1 MIKFLKTNLSYCLI
15 VTLLILLAY
24 SNSFQNSFQYDDF
37 HVILKNPAIK
47 DPANY
52 PQFFLNPQL
61 GSGLVKETSGY
72 RPLLMLSFALN
83 YSLGG
88 LEVFGYHLF
97 NFILHTLCAFLV
109 FFITLLFLRITPD
122 EERFNPTRN
131 QLTALF
137 AASVFALHPVQ
148 TESVTYIVGR
158 SNLLTAFFF
167 LLAFWSYMQY
177 QFTGKIHQLIIHGA
191 SDTHEP
197 SKSPLGPRRCEKI
210 GIFPLTLPSPPRGEG
225 KHFEI
230 QKEIPSPST
239 GEGEGGGENG
249 IFSQLPPL
257 AKSPLRP
264 PLVKG
269 GLGGFEGIFYVILS
283 LFSYAC
289 ALLVKETAVTLLM
302 ILLLFNLLFPL
313 GRGWKKRVFSLFP
326 YGLLSMVYLLI
337 RLHFFG
343 SLQYSSEIIRP
354 PYEIFL
360 TQLRAWVHYL
370 GTLFLPLN
378 LNVDYD
384 FPISYSILESQVIFS
399 LSILIALALFIWKIA
414 KFSRLVGFFALW
426 FIINLLPTNSLIPL
440 EDMITD
446 RWLYLPSVGYAVIM
460 ALAADWIFQARVKT
474 SSRASKLVFFFLCA
488 LVVELYGFATVL
500 RNFTWTSYWTLW
512 EDAAEKSPNK
522 GRPHTGLGLALNH
535 VGRTGEAIEEFKKAI
550 QLNPKAGEPFLN
562 LGYIYFHQGKMEE
575 AIQAFQKAI
584 VLTPRLSPE
593 CHNNL
598 GIIYLQQGRKEEGI
612 KELQLALQA
621 RPFYARTHGN
631 LGNFY
636 EKEGDVDRAISFM
649 ERAAKLEP
657 EYVPVYKA
665 LIRLYEK
672 KGWKEKSQEARKNYL
687 RYASMGQHF
696 FIGQ

>member
-1 MIKFLKTNLSYCLI
+1 MIKFPKTNLFYCLVI
-15 VTLLILLAY
+15 TLLILLAY

-37 HVILKNPAIK
+37 HVIVKNPAIK

-52 PQFFLNPQL
+52 LQFFLNPQL
-61 GSGLVKETSGY
+61 GSGIVNETSGY
-72 RPLLMLSFALN
+72 RPLLMVSFALN

-97 NFILHTLCAFLV
+97 NFILHTLCAFWI
-109 FFITLLFLRITPD
+109 FFIMLLFLHISPD
-122 EERFNPTRN
+122 EERFNQTRN

-158 SNLLTAFFF
+158 SNLMTAFFF

-177 QFTGKIHQLIIHGA
+177 QITGKIHQL
-191 SDTHEP
+191 
-197 SKSPLGPRRCEKI
+197 
-210 GIFPLTLPSPPRGEG
+210 F
-225 KHFEI
+225 
-230 QKEIPSPST
+230 
-239 GEGEGGGENG
+239 
-249 IFSQLPPL
+249 
-257 AKSPLRP
+257 
-264 PLVKG
+264 
-269 GLGGFEGIFYVILS
+269 LS
-283 LFSYAC
+283 SFSYAC
-289 ALLVKETAVTLLM
+289 ALLVKEAAITLLI

-313 GRGWKKRVFSLFP
+313 ARTWKERVFSFFP
-326 YGLLSMVYLLI
+326 YIFLTGIYMVI

-343 SLQYSSEIIRP
+343 SLQYSSKNIRP
-354 PYEIFL
+354 PYENLL

-370 GTLFLPLN
+370 GTLLLPLN

-384 FPISYSILESQVIFS
+384 FSVSHSILESQVIFS
-399 LSILIALALFIWKIA
+399 IFILTTLAMVIWRISKA
-414 KFSRLVGFFALW
+414 SRLVGFFALW
-426 FIINLLPTNSLIPL
+426 FVINLLPTNSLIPL
-440 EDMITD
+440 EDVITD

-460 ALAADWIFQARVKT
+460 ALAAEWIFRARVRT
-474 SSRASKLVFFFLCA
+474 GSRAKKLVFFFLCV

-500 RNFTWTSYWTLW
+500 RNFTWTSYWSLW
-512 EDAAEKSPNK
+512 EDAVDKSPNK
-522 GRPHTGLGLALNH
+522 GRAHSGLGLALTH
-535 VGRTGEAIEEFKKAI
+535 AGRTGEAIEEFKKAT

-562 LGYIYFHQGKMEE
+562 LGYIYFHQGKMDE

-612 KELQLALQA
+612 KKLQLSLQA
-621 RPFYARTHGN
+621 RPFYPRTHWN

-636 EKEGDVDRAISFM
+636 EKEGDIDRAISFM
-649 ERAAKLEP
+649 ETAAKLEP
-657 EYVPVYKA
+657 EFVPVHQA

-672 KGWKEKSQEARKNYL
+672 KGWKEKSQEAQKNYL
-687 RYASMGQHF
+687 KYASMGKHF

>member
-1 MIKFLKTNLSYCLI
+1 MIKFAKKNLSYCLI

-167 LLAFWSYMQY
+167 LLAFWAYMQY
-177 QFTGKIHQLIIHGA
+177 KFTGKIHQL
-191 SDTHEP
+191 
-197 SKSPLGPRRCEKI
+197 
-210 GIFPLTLPSPPRGEG
+210 F
-225 KHFEI
+225 
-230 QKEIPSPST
+230 
-239 GEGEGGGENG
+239 
-249 IFSQLPPL
+249 
-257 AKSPLRP
+257 
-264 PLVKG
+264 
-269 GLGGFEGIFYVILS
+269 LS
-283 LFSYAC
+283 SFSYAC
-289 ALLVKETAVTLLM
+289 ALLVKEAAITLLI
-302 ILLLFNLLFPL
+302 ILALFNFLFPL
-313 GRGWKKRVFSLFP
+313 GRTWRRRLFSLLP
-326 YGLLSMVYLLI
+326 YGLLSIIYLVI

-343 SLQYSSEIIRP
+343 SMQYSSKIIRP
-354 PYEIFL
+354 LYENFL

-370 GTLFLPLN
+370 GTLLLPLN

-384 FPISYSILESQVIFS
+384 FPISHSILESQVIFS
-399 LSILIALALFIWKIA
+399 LSILLALALLIWKIA
-414 KFSRLVGFFALW
+414 KFSRLVGFFGLW
-426 FIINLLPTNSLIPL
+426 FVVNLLPTNSLIPL
-440 EDMITD
+440 EDVITD

-460 ALAADWIFQARVKT
+460 ALAADWIFRAKVKT
-474 SSRASKLVFFFLCA
+474 SRRASKLVFFFLCA
-488 LVVELYGFATVL
+488 LVVELYGFATIL
-500 RNFTWTSYWTLW
+500 RNFTWSSYWTLW
-512 EDAAEKSPNK
+512 EDATEKSPNK
-522 GRPHTGLGLALNH
+522 SRPHSGLGLALNH

-575 AIQAFQKAI
+575 ATQAFQKAI

-598 GIIYLQQGRKEEGI
+598 GIIHLQQGRKEEGI

-672 KGWKEKSQEARKNYL
+672 KGWKEKSQEARKNHL
-687 RYASMGQHF
+687 RYASMGQYF